1 LSGYFNPPTNYQVF
15 APLWSEDV
23 VIIAQ
28 ATVVG
33 TKEVSQT
40 LSEGV
45 RQTTPIINKETVKP
59 NPQTRL

>member
-1 LSGYFNPPTNYQVF
+1 LSGYFNPLTNYQVF

-23 VIIAQ
+23 VTTAR
-28 ATVVG
+28 ATMVG

-45 RQTTPIINKETVKP
+45 RQTTPIINKEMVKP